1 MPTRTPGFT
10 LIEILLVMAVLG
22 MLAAALFPTVTGAR
36 QRPYN
41 TAALKCGRA
50 IVTFETTA
58 PLALGGYVRDLA
70 DMGRDVK
77 AACLTAGVQVA
88 PANAQVRT
96 PDAATTQAV
105 ATTTNTYAFQVFHPR
120 GSGYYLYTSPS
131 GAASG
136 DRLGHLHRWPT
147 QEHP

>member
-1 MPTRTPGFT
+1 MPPRTPGFT
-10 LIEILLVMAVLG
+10 LIEILLVTALLGLLAAVL
-22 MLAAALFPTVTGAR
+22 MPTVTGAR

-58 PLALGGYVRDLA
+58 PLALGGYVHDLA

-77 AACLTAGVQVA
+77 AACLTAGVQVV
-88 PANAQVRT
+88 PATAQVRT
-96 PDAATTQAV
+96 PDATTTQAV

-120 GSGYYLYTSPS
+120 GSGYYLFNQESAPS
-131 GAASG
+131 SSE
-136 DRLGHLHRWPT
+136 RLNRLYRW
-147 QEHP
+147 

>member
-22 MLAAALFPTVTGAR
+22 MLAAALFPSVTGAR

-58 PLALGGYVRDLA
+58 PLTLGRYVSDLT
-70 DMGRDVK
+70 DMSRDVK
-77 AACLTAGVQVA
+77 AACLTTGVQVA
-88 PANAQVRT
+88 PANAQVST
-96 PDAATTQAV
+96 PDATTTQAV

-136 DRLGHLHRWPT
+136 DRLGHLHRWSP
-147 QEHP
+147 QETP